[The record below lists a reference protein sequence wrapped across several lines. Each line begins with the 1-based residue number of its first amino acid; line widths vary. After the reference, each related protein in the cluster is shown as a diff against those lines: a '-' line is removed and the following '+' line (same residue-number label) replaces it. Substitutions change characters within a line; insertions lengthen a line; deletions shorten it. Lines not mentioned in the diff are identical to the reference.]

1 MNNARGDNK
10 PGREQGAP
18 PPAEEAAP
26 AAAAPGQGGKSAAAV
41 ELGRRGGQ
49 KGGPAR
55 ARKLTAEQRAAI
67 ARKAAQA
74 RWAQR
79 RQG

>member
-1 MNNARGDNK
+1 MSNARRGNK
-10 PGREQGAP
+10 PGRDEGTP
-18 PPAEEAAP
+18 PPPEEAAP
-26 AAAAPGQGGKSAAAV
+26 AAAAPGQGGKNAAAV
-41 ELGRRGGQ
+41 ELGRLGGQ

-55 ARKLTAEQRAAI
+55 ARKLTPEQRAAI